1 MSCLG
6 VHFALSDEDVAAL
19 RAIDDEEE
27 RLDFLQ
33 EEIEERYFDAG
44 DGFCAESD
52 KAWDAMHR
60 ALADGELTWDG
71 GDYPLRHA
79 VLAGELLYTDDDYI
93 MSLKTPAQV
102 KDVAAALAGIDEA
115 EFRRR
120 YFAINAGSYGF
131 PLTEE
136 DFAYTWDWFQ
146 GVRDLYAAAARANR
160 HVLFTADQ

>member
-6 VHFALSDEDVAAL
+6 VHFALTDDDVTALKSLTDEQ
-19 RAIDDEEE
+19 E
-27 RLDFLQ
+27 RLDFL
-33 EEIEERYFDAG
+33 IEELEEKYFDAD

-71 GDYPLRHA
+71 GEYPLRHA
-79 VLAGELLYTDDDYI
+79 VLAGELLYTGEDYI

-102 KDVAAALAGIDEA
+102 RDVAAALQPIDEA

-131 PLTEE
+131 NLS
-136 DFAYTWDWFQ
+136 DDDCAYTWEWFQ
-146 GVRDLYAAAARANR
+146 NVRDLYRKAAAAGR